1 MTICQRKCKKSRN
14 VTEIKK
20 SIARE
25 DSSASSRFYRLPQG
39 DTSDKKKKLKNYG
52 DLIKHLCSTSN

>member
-39 DTSDKKKKLKNYG
+39 DTSDKKKTEELWRF
-52 DLIKHLCSTSN
+52 DQTFM

>member
-39 DTSDKKKKLKNYG
+39 DTSDKKKNRR
-52 DLIKHLCSTSN
+52 IMEI